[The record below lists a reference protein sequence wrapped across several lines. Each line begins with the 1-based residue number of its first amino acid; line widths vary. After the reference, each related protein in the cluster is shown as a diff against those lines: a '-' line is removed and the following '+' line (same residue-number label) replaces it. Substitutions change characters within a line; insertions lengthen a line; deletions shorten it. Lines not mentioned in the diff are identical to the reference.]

1 MQNERTHSDKQLQDW
16 IKGEGE
22 VDLERLST
30 ADLERTADLDTSVI
44 SLKHRQDVQK
54 WVTQQ
59 TTWENVPYR
68 VARNYFLPE

>member
-1 MQNERTHSDKQLQDW
+1 MQNKRTHSDKQLQDW

-44 SLKHRQDVQK
+44 SLKHRQDVQE
-54 WVTQQ
+54 WVTQRA
-59 TTWENVPYR
+59 TWE
-68 VARNYFLPE
+68 PE

>member
-1 MQNERTHSDKQLQDW
+1 MQNKRTHSDKQLQDW

-44 SLKHRQDVQK
+44 SLKHRQDVQE
-54 WVTQQ
+54 WVTQR
-59 TTWENVPYR
+59 TTWE
-68 VARNYFLPE
+68 PE